1 MAVSE
6 LEIIRHW
13 ISTFPGPYPNE
24 NILDQFS
31 IDFTDKIPST
41 GGIFPSGLVEI
52 SRTKDILGNVEVHN
66 QYNFGLY
73 YVFTKAPGDDAG
85 ALVNA
90 DWIMDFQRWVQDQSI
105 TGKAPTFGSDP
116 SSERIQAQNGV
127 LYAADEEGTAT
138 YMVQLS
144 VNFTKY
150 YEVRI

>member
-6 LEIIRHW
+6 LERIRHW
-13 ISTFPGPYPNE
+13 ISTYPGPYPNE

-41 GGIFPSGLVEI
+41 VGIFPSGLVEI
-52 SRTKDILGNVEVHN
+52 SRAKDILGNVKVHN

-73 YVFTKAPGDDAG
+73 YVFTKDPGDDAG
-85 ALVNA
+85 SLLNA

-105 TGKAPTFGSDP
+105 LGKAPTFGDDP

-144 VNFTKY
+144 VKFMKH
-150 YEVRI
+150 YEVI